1 MTTNSLRNIRI
12 LLCLFFCFR
21 MTPFIYAGEFLF
33 TTINASQGLS
43 DNQIR
48 YILQLPDG
56 RMVFTTSG
64 NVNLYDGVHFSYLH
78 RTTEYVY
85 PLNQYNGHYRIYQSG
100 DSLLWIKDTHKLM
113 CIDLYRE
120 EYIPDLDAYF
130 KNREIQAP
138 VEDLFVDDS
147 GHIWLLIANELL
159 ELNNKTRITLPGKYS
174 GKLQDLNADSTSLYL
189 FYDKSKKGVVGN
201 TGRNMPTTPKP
212 NDKKANALHRTFI
225 REHHVLHHSVISIW
239 LPSGPNIQL
248 S

>member
-85 PLNQYNGHYRIYQSG
+85 PLNQYNGHYRIYQWG
-100 DSLLWIKDTHKLM
+100 
-113 CIDLYRE
+113 
-120 EYIPDLDAYF
+120 F
-130 KNREIQAP
+130 
-138 VEDLFVDDS
+138 
-147 GHIWLLIANELL
+147 
-159 ELNNKTRITLPGKYS
+159 
-174 GKLQDLNADSTSLYL
+174 
-189 FYDKSKKGVVGN
+189 
-201 TGRNMPTTPKP
+201 
-212 NDKKANALHRTFI
+212 
-225 REHHVLHHSVISIW
+225 SVMD
-239 LPSGPNIQL
+239 
-248 S
+248 

>member
-174 GKLQDLNADSTSLYL
+174 GKLQNLNADSTSLYL
-189 FYDKSKKGVVGN
+189 FYD
-201 TGRNMPTTPKP
+201 TGEVSCYHIADQKTYT
-212 NDKKANALHRTFI
+212 I
-225 REHHVLHHSVISIW
+225 
-239 LPSGPNIQL
+239 
-248 S
+248 

>member
-85 PLNQYNGHYRIYQSG
+85 PLNQYNGHYQWRRG
-100 DSLLWIKDTHKLM
+100 ECT
-113 CIDLYRE
+113 
-120 EYIPDLDAYF
+120 AF
-130 KNREIQAP
+130 
-138 VEDLFVDDS
+138 
-147 GHIWLLIANELL
+147 G
-159 ELNNKTRITLPGKYS
+159 PG
-174 GKLQDLNADSTSLYL
+174 A
-189 FYDKSKKGVVGN
+189 
-201 TGRNMPTTPKP
+201 GRLSAM
-212 NDKKANALHRTFI
+212 DWRNALPYVCLER
-225 REHHVLHHSVISIW
+225 L
-239 LPSGPNIQL
+239 
-248 S
+248 

>member
-1 MTTNSLRNIRI
+1 MAANNQKNTRI
-12 LLCLFFCFR
+12 LLFLLLCIR
-21 MTPFIYAGEFLF
+21 MTLTVDANDFLF
-33 TTINASQGLS
+33 TSINTAQGLS

-147 GHIWLLIANELL
+147 GHI
-159 ELNNKTRITLPGKYS
+159 
-174 GKLQDLNADSTSLYL
+174 
-189 FYDKSKKGVVGN
+189 
-201 TGRNMPTTPKP
+201 
-212 NDKKANALHRTFI
+212 
-225 REHHVLHHSVISIW
+225 
-239 LPSGPNIQL
+239 
-248 S
+248 

>member
-21 MTPFIYAGEFLF
+21 MAPFIYAGEFLF
-33 TTINASQGLS
+33 TTINVSQGLS

-113 CIDLYRE
+113 YR
-120 EYIPDLDAYF
+120 
-130 KNREIQAP
+130 
-138 VEDLFVDDS
+138 S
-147 GHIWLLIANELL
+147 MHI
-159 ELNNKTRITLPGKYS
+159 
-174 GKLQDLNADSTSLYL
+174 SL
-189 FYDKSKKGVVGN
+189 
-201 TGRNMPTTPKP
+201 
-212 NDKKANALHRTFI
+212 
-225 REHHVLHHSVISIW
+225 
-239 LPSGPNIQL
+239 
-248 S
+248 

>member
-85 PLNQYNGHYRIYQSG
+85 PLNQY
-100 DSLLWIKDTHKLM
+100 
-113 CIDLYRE
+113 
-120 EYIPDLDAYF
+120 
-130 KNREIQAP
+130 
-138 VEDLFVDDS
+138 
-147 GHIWLLIANELL
+147 
-159 ELNNKTRITLPGKYS
+159 
-174 GKLQDLNADSTSLYL
+174 
-189 FYDKSKKGVVGN
+189 
-201 TGRNMPTTPKP
+201 
-212 NDKKANALHRTFI
+212 
-225 REHHVLHHSVISIW
+225 
-239 LPSGPNIQL
+239 IQL
-248 S
+248 NITNITGITAFTRVGILCYGLKILTN